1 MASHLSS
8 TPAADG
14 PEHEG
19 AKGAARPPSS
29 PPSPPPPPTRR
40 ATSFAA
46 EILRA
51 ARGDGLYRR
60 LRHGQTSGQ
69 YITIDGHSL
78 INLCSNDYL
87 GMGGQ
92 QGGEAASGG
101 ARSGSG
107 GDGTP
112 DGTGQDGTGQ
122 DGTGPGEP
130 AQIPA
135 SSRLLSG
142 GDASHMI
149 LEEALAESKSYEAA
163 LVYPTGYMANIGAIQ
178 VLGVSGDAEKGAAA
192 GSVIFSDELNHASII
207 DGCRLAGGSRTVTY
221 AHNDVA
227 DLERKISAHS
237 GDGRGRVVIITEGVF
252 SMDGDVA
259 PLGPLRD
266 VADRHGAVMMVDDAH
281 GDFVLGET
289 GGGTPEHLGI
299 SPRDGRG
306 PHIYTS
312 SLSKGLGSFGG
323 YVASDSDVV
332 DLCVNR
338 SRAFI
343 YTSALP
349 SYFAEH
355 AYRRMLAPD
364 VMRSRRARLARNV
377 KRLAGALEEA
387 GHPTESRTHIMPVM
401 IGDERRAADVS
412 ERLYGAGVYAPAI
425 RYPTVPRGEAR
436 IRMSATAWLE
446 DEDIDAVGEAL
457 ESALA

>member
-1 MASHLSS
+1 MASNLSS
-8 TPAADG
+8 APAADG
-14 PEHEG
+14 PEPGG
-19 AKGAARPPSS
+19 AKGAARPTS
-29 PPSPPPPPTRR
+29 PPRR

-46 EILRA
+46 EALRA
-51 ARGDGLYRR
+51 VEKAGLYRR
-60 LRHGQTSGQ
+60 LRHGKTGGQ
-69 YITIDGHSL
+69 YITIDGRAL

-87 GMGGQ
+87 GMGGR
-92 QGGEAASGG
+92 GRVEGAASGG
-101 ARSGSG
+101 GSR
-107 GDGTP
+107 D
-112 DGTGQDGTGQ
+112 DA
-122 DGTGPGEP
+122 GPGDT
-130 AQIPA
+130 AQVQA

-142 GDASHMI
+142 GDAHHAM

-163 LVYPTGYMANIGAIQ
+163 LVYPTGYMANMGTIQ
-178 VLGVSGDAEKGAAA
+178 VLGAAGDAKEGSAA
-192 GSVIFSDELNHASII
+192 GSVIFSDEFNHASII
-207 DGCRLAGGSRTVTY
+207 DGCRLAGGSRTITY

-227 DLERKISAHS
+227 DLERKISAHA

-306 PHIYTS
+306 PHVYTS

-364 VMRSRRARLARNV
+364 VMRGRRARLARNV
-377 KRLAGALEEA
+377 KRLAGALAEA

-412 ERLYGAGVYAPAI
+412 ERLYRAGVYAPAI

-446 DEDIDAVGEAL
+446 DGDIDAVGEAL

>member
-1 MASHLSS
+1 MASNLSS
-8 TPAADG
+8 APAADG
-14 PEHEG
+14 PEPG
-19 AKGAARPPSS
+19 GTKGAARQS
-29 PPSPPPPPTRR
+29 PPSPTPPPPPRR

-46 EILRA
+46 ETLRA
-51 ARGDGLYRR
+51 AEKAGLYRR
-60 LRHGQTSGQ
+60 LRHGKTRGQ
-69 YITIDGHSL
+69 YITIDGRAL

-87 GMGGQ
+87 GMGGR
-92 QGGEAASGG
+92 GSGKGTAPGG
-101 ARSGSG
+101 ASRA
-107 GDGTP
+107 GTCP
-112 DGTGQDGTGQ
+112 DDA
-122 DGTGPGEP
+122 GPGEP
-130 AQIPA
+130 AQVQA

-142 GDASHMI
+142 GDAHHAM

-163 LVYPTGYMANIGAIQ
+163 LTYPTGYMANIGAIQ
-178 VLGVSGDAEKGAAA
+178 ILGAAGDAKKGAAA

-207 DGCRLAGGSRTVTY
+207 DGCKLAGGSRTVTY

-227 DLERKISAHS
+227 DLERKISAHA
-237 GDGRGRVVIITEGVF
+237 GDGLGRVVIITEGVF

-266 VADRHGAVMMVDDAH
+266 VADRHGAVMVVDDAH

-289 GGGTPEHLGI
+289 GGGTLEYLGI

-306 PHIYTS
+306 PHVYTS

-323 YVASDSDVV
+323 YVASGSDVV

-355 AYRRMLAPD
+355 AYRRMLASD

-377 KRLAGALEEA
+377 KRLAGALAEA
-387 GHPTESRTHIMPVM
+387 GHPTESHTHIMPVM
-401 IGDERRAADVS
+401 VGDERRAADVS
-412 ERLYGAGVYAPAI
+412 ERLYRAGVYAPAI

-446 DEDIDAVGEAL
+446 DKDIDAVGEAL

>member
-8 TPAADG
+8 APAADG
-14 PEHEG
+14 PEPGG
-19 AKGAARPPSS
+19 AREAARPSS
-29 PPSPPPPPTRR
+29 QSPPPRR
-40 ATSFAA
+40 ATSFAT
-46 EILRA
+46 EMLRA
-51 ARGDGLYRR
+51 AKGAGLYRS

-69 YITIDGHSL
+69 YITIDGRRL

-87 GMGGQ
+87 GMGG
-92 QGGEAASGG
+92 EAASGG
-101 ARSGSG
+101 VRSGND
-107 GDGTP
+107 DGSRT
-112 DGTGQDGTGQ
+112 DA
-122 DGTGPGEP
+122 GPWEP
-130 AQIPA
+130 AQIQA

-142 GDASHMI
+142 GDAHHVA

-178 VLGVSGDAEKGAAA
+178 VLGVTGDAKEGAAA

-227 DLERKISAHS
+227 DLERKISAHA
-237 GDGRGRVVIITEGVF
+237 GDGRGRTVIITEGVF

-259 PLGPLRD
+259 PLGPIRD
-266 VADRHGAVMMVDDAH
+266 VADKHGAVMMVDDAH
-281 GDFVLGET
+281 GDFVLGGT

-306 PHIYTS
+306 PHVYTS

-355 AYRRMLAPD
+355 AYRRMLASD
-364 VMRSRRARLARNV
+364 AMRSRRARLAHNV
-377 KRLAGALEEA
+377 RRLAGALAEA
-387 GHPTESRTHIMPVM
+387 GHPTESNTHIMPVM

-412 ERLYGAGVYAPAI
+412 ERLYRAGVYAPAI

-446 DEDIDAVGEAL
+446 DEDIDTVGEAL
-457 ESALA
+457 ESAVA

>member
-1 MASHLSS
+1 MASHLSP
-8 TPAADG
+8 TPTADG
-14 PEHEG
+14 LEPEGE
-19 AKGAARPPSS
+19 KGVAR
-29 PPSPPPPPTRR
+29 PPPPPPPPPRR

-46 EILRA
+46 EALRA
-51 ARGDGLYRR
+51 AKEGGLYRR
-60 LRHGQTSGQ
+60 LRHGQTRGQ
-69 YITIDGHSL
+69 FITIGGHSL

-87 GMGGQ
+87 GMGGRQ
-92 QGGEAASGG
+92 KVEAASDG
-101 ARSGSG
+101 ARRGDSNGSTL
-107 GDGTP
+107 D
-112 DGTGQDGTGQ
+112 DTGLDDST
-122 DGTGPGEP
+122 PGEP
-130 AQIPA
+130 AQIQA

-142 GDASHMI
+142 GDVSHMI
-149 LEEALAESKSYEAA
+149 LEEALAESKSYESA

-178 VLGVSGDAEKGAAA
+178 TLGAAGDAKKGAAT

-221 AHNDVA
+221 THNDVA
-227 DLERKISAHS
+227 DLERKISAHA
-237 GDGRGRVVIITEGVF
+237 GDGRGRIVIITEGVF

-259 PLGPLRD
+259 PLGPMRE
-266 VADRHGAVMMVDDAH
+266 VADKCGAVMVVDDAH
-281 GDFVLGET
+281 GDFVLGES

-306 PHIYTS
+306 PHVYTS

-323 YVASDSDVV
+323 YMASDSDVV

-355 AYRRMLAPD
+355 AYRRMLASD
-364 VMRSRRARLARNV
+364 VMRSRRARLAHNV
-377 KRLAGALEEA
+377 KRLAGALAEA
-387 GHPTESRTHIMPVM
+387 GHPTESNTHIMPVM

-412 ERLYGAGVYAPAI
+412 ERLYRAGVYAPAI

-457 ESALA
+457 KSAVA

>member
-1 MASHLSS
+1 MASNLSS
-8 TPAADG
+8 APAADG
-14 PEHEG
+14 PEPEG
-19 AKGAARPPSS
+19 GKEAARPSP
-29 PPSPPPPPTRR
+29 PPSPPRR
-40 ATSFAA
+40 ATAFAA
-46 EILRA
+46 ETLRA
-51 ARGDGLYRR
+51 AERAGLYRR
-60 LRHGQTSGQ
+60 LRHGQTRGQ
-69 YITIDGHSL
+69 YITIDGRTL

-87 GMGGQ
+87 GMGGRAR
-92 QGGEAASGG
+92 GEGTASGDNDISR
-101 ARSGSG
+101 A
-107 GDGTP
+107 
-112 DGTGQDGTGQ
+112 
-122 DGTGPGEP
+122 GTGPDDAGTGGP
-130 AQIPA
+130 AQVQA

-142 GDASHMI
+142 GDAHHAM

-178 VLGVSGDAEKGAAA
+178 VLGAAGDADKGATS

-227 DLERKISAHS
+227 DLERKISAHA
-237 GDGRGRVVIITEGVF
+237 GDGRGRVVIVTEGVF

-266 VADRHGAVMMVDDAH
+266 VADRHGAVMVVDDAH

-289 GGGTPEHLGI
+289 GGGTLEHLGI

-306 PHIYTS
+306 PHVYTS

-355 AYRRMLAPD
+355 AYHRMLAPD

-377 KRLAGALEEA
+377 KRLAGALAEA

-401 IGDERRAADVS
+401 VGDERRAADVS

>member
-14 PEHEG
+14 SEPEG

-29 PPSPPPPPTRR
+29 PPPPPPTRR

-51 ARGDGLYRR
+51 AKGDGLYRR

-92 QGGEAASGG
+92 QGGEAASSG

-112 DGTGQDGTGQ
+112 DGTPDGTGQ
-122 DGTGPGEP
+122 DDTGPGEP

-149 LEEALAESKSYEAA
+149 LEEALAESKSYESA

-178 VLGVSGDAEKGAAA
+178 TLGAAWNAEKGAAA

-227 DLERKISAHS
+227 DLERKISAHA
-237 GDGRGRVVIITEGVF
+237 GDGRGRIMIITEGVF
-252 SMDGDVA
+252 SMDGDIA
-259 PLGPLRD
+259 PLKPMRD
-266 VADRHGAVMMVDDAH
+266 VADKCGAILVVDDAH
-281 GDFVLGET
+281 GDFVLGES
-289 GGGTPEHLGI
+289 GGGTPEHLGV

-306 PHIYTS
+306 PHVYTS

-323 YVASDSDVV
+323 YVASDGDVV

-349 SYFAEH
+349 SYFALH
-355 AYRRMLAPD
+355 AYRRMLASD
-364 VMRSRRARLARNV
+364 VMRSRRAKLAHNV
-377 KRLAGALEEA
+377 RRLAGALSEA
-387 GHPTESRTHIMPVM
+387 GHPTESHTHIMPVM

-457 ESALA
+457 KSAVA

>member
-1 MASHLSS
+1 MASNLSS
-8 TPAADG
+8 APAADG
-14 PEHEG
+14 PEPEG
-19 AKGAARPPSS
+19 GRETARPPPPPP
-29 PPSPPPPPTRR
+29 PPSPPRR
-40 ATSFAA
+40 ATAFAA
-46 EILRA
+46 ETLRA
-51 ARGDGLYRR
+51 AERAGLYRR
-60 LRHGQTSGQ
+60 LRHGKTSGQ
-69 YITIDGHSL
+69 YITIDGRTL

-87 GMGGQ
+87 GMGRRGR
-92 QGGEAASGG
+92 GEGTASGG
-101 ARSGSG
+101 GHRSRADTS
-107 GDGTP
+107 P
-112 DGTGQDGTGQ
+112 DDA
-122 DGTGPGEP
+122 GPGGP
-130 AQIPA
+130 AQVQA

-142 GDASHMI
+142 GDAHHEM
-149 LEEALAESKSYEAA
+149 LEEALAESKSYESA

-178 VLGVSGDAEKGAAA
+178 VLGAAGDAEKGAAS

-237 GDGRGRVVIITEGVF
+237 GDGRGRVAIITEGVF

-266 VADRHGAVMMVDDAH
+266 VADRQGAVMMVDDAH

-323 YVASDSDVV
+323 YVASDRDVV

-338 SRAFI
+338 SKAFI

-377 KRLAGALEEA
+377 KRLAGALAEA

>member
-8 TPAADG
+8 SPAADG
-14 PEHEG
+14 PEPEG
-19 AKGAARPPSS
+19 ARGAPRPQ
-29 PPSPPPPPTRR
+29 PPPRR

-46 EILRA
+46 EMLRTA
-51 ARGDGLYRR
+51 KGAGLYRR
-60 LRHGQTSGQ
+60 LRHGQTRGQ
-69 YITIDGHSL
+69 YITIDGRRL
-78 INLCSNDYL
+78 INMCSNDYL
-87 GMGGQ
+87 GMGG
-92 QGGEAASGG
+92 EEEASGG
-101 ARSGSG
+101 ARSDT
-107 GDGTP
+107 GDGSRTDAGP
-112 DGTGQDGTGQ
+112 DDA
-122 DGTGPGEP
+122 GPGEP
-130 AQIPA
+130 AQIQA

-142 GDASHMI
+142 GDAHHVV

-178 VLGVSGDAEKGAAA
+178 VLGVTGDAKEGAAA

-227 DLERKISAHS
+227 DLERRISAHA
-237 GDGRGRVVIITEGVF
+237 GDGRGRIVIITEGVF

-259 PLGPLRD
+259 PLGQIRD
-266 VADRHGAVMMVDDAH
+266 VADKHGAVMMVDDAH
-281 GDFVLGET
+281 GDFVLGGT
-289 GGGTPEHLGI
+289 GGGTLEHLGI

-306 PHIYTS
+306 PHVYTS

-355 AYRRMLAPD
+355 AYRRMLASG
-364 VMRSRRARLARNV
+364 VMRSRRARLAHNV
-377 KRLAGALEEA
+377 RRLAGALAEA
-387 GHPTESRTHIMPVM
+387 GHPTESNTHIMPVM

-412 ERLYGAGVYAPAI
+412 ERLYRAGVYAPAI

-436 IRMSATAWLE
+436 IRMSVTAWLE

-457 ESALA
+457 ESAVA

>member
-1 MASHLSS
+1 MTSNLPSA
-8 TPAADG
+8 PAADS
-14 PEHEG
+14 PEPEG
-19 AKGAARPPSS
+19 AKGAARLSSSPSS
-29 PPSPPPPPTRR
+29 PSRR

-46 EILRA
+46 ETLRA
-51 ARGDGLYRR
+51 AKRAGLYRR
-60 LRHGQTSGQ
+60 LRHGQTRGQ
-69 YITIDGHSL
+69 YITIDGRTL

-87 GMGGQ
+87 GMGGR
-92 QGGEAASGG
+92 QGGEATLGG
-101 ARSGSG
+101 ARSGDG
-107 GDGTP
+107 GSPGDDAGP
-112 DGTGQDGTGQ
+112 DDV
-122 DGTGPGEP
+122 GPKEP
-130 AQIPA
+130 AQVQA

-142 GDASHMI
+142 GDVHHAM
-149 LEEALAESKSYEAA
+149 LEEALAESKSYGAA

-178 VLGVSGDAEKGAAA
+178 ILGAAGDAGRGAAS
-192 GSVIFSDELNHASII
+192 GSVMFSDELNHASII

-237 GDGRGRVVIITEGVF
+237 GDGRGRTVIITEGVF
-252 SMDGDVA
+252 SMDGDIA

-266 VADRHGAVMMVDDAH
+266 VADRHGAVMVVDDAH

-289 GGGTPEHLGI
+289 GGGTLEHLGI

-306 PHIYTS
+306 PHVYTS

-355 AYRRMLAPD
+355 AYRRMLASD
-364 VMRSRRARLARNV
+364 VMRSRRARLARNA
-377 KRLAGALEEA
+377 KRLAGALAEA
-387 GHPTESRTHIMPVM
+387 GHPTESHTHIMPVM

-412 ERLYGAGVYAPAI
+412 ERLYEAGVYAPAI

-446 DEDIDAVGEAL
+446 DHDIDAVGEAL
-457 ESALA
+457 ESAAA